1 MKKLLITCWCFIVPL
16 TIWAQRRSEPKIK
29 EAVEDTKIFAYGA
42 TTSTNSGLLG
52 GFVLRHSNVINVK
65 EGKTIHRYAALELV
79 NIRHAKETNL
89 SNSFGNRVA
98 IGKKNYLFA
107 VRPEY
112 GREWFL
118 FKKSNEEGVG
128 LSAILA
134 AGPTIGIE
142 KPYYIRY
149 QDPNEDRPQTVP
161 YDPNIH
167 INTRSIIG
175 AGSIWQGFF
184 RGAKVVPGVHAKSAL
199 NLDMNTFGDNITGF
213 EFGFTF
219 DYFLRSPEILANEII
234 SNKPFYA
241 SGYVTLYFG
250 NKRIKK

>member
-1 MKKLLITCWCFIVPL
+1 MRNLLTTLLCLALSLNVL
-16 TIWAQRRSEPKIK
+16 AQRRSETGK

-42 TTSTNSGLLG
+42 TTNTNSGLLG

-79 NIRHAKETNL
+79 NIRHPKENNI
-89 SNSFGNRVA
+89 SRFGNRVSL
-98 IGKKNYLFA
+98 GKKNYLFA
-107 VRPEY
+107 IRPEY
-112 GREWFL
+112 GREWFM
-118 FKKSNEEGVG
+118 FKKNNDEGVG
-128 LSAILA
+128 LSTILA

-149 QDPNEDRPQTVP
+149 QNPNEDRPQTVP
-161 YDPNIH
+161 YNPDIH
-167 INTRSIIG
+167 TNQGSILG
-175 AGSIWQGFF
+175 AGNIWQGFLK
-184 RGAKVVPGVHAKSAL
+184 GAKVVPGVHVKSAL

-219 DYFLRSPEILANEII
+219 DYFLRAPEILASEIVE
-234 SNKPFYA
+234 NKPFYA

>member
-1 MKKLLITCWCFIVPL
+1 MPFVVFS
-16 TIWAQRRSEPKIK
+16 QRKGANSKQ
-29 EAVEDTKIFAYGA
+29 AVEDTKIFAYGA
-42 TTSTNSGLLG
+42 TTNTNSGLLG
-52 GFVLRHSNVINVK
+52 GFVLRHSNVIDVK

-79 NIRHAKETNL
+79 NIRHPQEFNL
-89 SNSFGNRVA
+89 SRISGNRLVEN
-98 IGKKNYLFA
+98 KVNYLF
-107 VRPEY
+107 VIRPEY

-118 FKKSNEEGVG
+118 FGKSDDEGVG

-134 AGPTIGIE
+134 AGPTIGVE

-149 QDPNEDRPQTVP
+149 QDPNQDRPEIVP
-161 YDPNIH
+161 YNPDIHTNPN
-167 INTRSIIG
+167 SILG

-184 RGAKVVPGVHAKSAL
+184 AGAKVVPGVHVKTAL
-199 NLDMNTFGDNITGF
+199 NLDMNTFGDSVTGF

-219 DYFLRSPEILANEII
+219 DYFLRAPEIIDPALVE
-234 SNKPFYA
+234 NKPFYA

>member
-1 MKKLLITCWCFIVPL
+1 MKSVIHLLIILFFLPI
-16 TIWAQRRSEPKIK
+16 IAFSQRKSEEKKP
-29 EAVEDTKIFAYGA
+29 AVEDSKILAYGV
-42 TTSTNSGLLG
+42 TTNTNSGLLG
-52 GFVLRHSNVINVK
+52 GFVLRHSNVINVR
-65 EGKTIHRYAALELV
+65 EGKTIHRYAAIEVV
-79 NIRHAKETNL
+79 NIKNAKEYSENR
-89 SNSFGNRVA
+89 FGSRVVLY
-98 IGKKNYLFA
+98 KKNYLFA
-107 VRPEY
+107 IRPEY

-118 FKKSNEEGVG
+118 FRKNGDEGVG
-128 LSAILA
+128 LSGILA

-149 QDPNEDRPQTVP
+149 TSPNQDQPSVVP

-167 INTRSIIG
+167 TSLSNIVG

-184 RGAKVVPGVHAKSAL
+184 KGAKVVPGVHAKSAL

-219 DYFLRSPEILANEII
+219 DYFFRKPEIMAMQFAE
-234 SNKPFYA
+234 NKQFYA

-250 NKRIKK
+250 NKRMKK

>member
-1 MKKLLITCWCFIVPL
+1 MKTTIHLLILLVTLPL
-16 TIWAQRRSEPKIK
+16 TVLSQRRSDTEKVG
-29 EAVEDTKIFAYGA
+29 VEDSKIFAYGV
-42 TTSTNSGLLG
+42 TTNTNSGLLG
-52 GFVLRHSNVINVK
+52 GFVLRHSNVINVR

-79 NIRHAKETNL
+79 NIKNAKEYTL
-89 SNSFGNRVA
+89 SNLGNRV
-98 IGKKNYLFA
+98 IRYKKNYFFA
-107 VRPEY
+107 IRPEY

-118 FKKSNEEGVG
+118 FRKNGDEGVG
-128 LSAILA
+128 LSGILA

-149 QDPNEDRPQTVP
+149 VAPNQDRPSIVP

-167 INTRSIIG
+167 TNLSGIV
-175 AGSIWQGFF
+175 GSASVWQGFLK
-184 RGAKVVPGVHAKSAL
+184 GAKIIPGLHAKSAL

-219 DYFLRSPEILANEII
+219 DYFLRKPEIIAFEFTD
-234 SNKPFYA
+234 SKQFYA